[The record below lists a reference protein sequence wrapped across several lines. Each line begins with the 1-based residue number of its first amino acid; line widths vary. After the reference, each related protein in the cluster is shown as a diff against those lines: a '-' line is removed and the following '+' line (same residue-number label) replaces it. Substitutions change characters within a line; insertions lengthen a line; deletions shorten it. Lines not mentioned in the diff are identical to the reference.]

1 MSASVTRIGPFGPGV
16 TRVRS
21 HSAEVRAL
29 LDEVERV
36 SHPAVAEQAAEELER
51 LGERL
56 IEVARAILDDA
67 RSRGE

>member
-1 MSASVTRIGPFGPGV
+1 MSASVTRIGRFGPGV

-29 LDEVERV
+29 LDEVDRS
-36 SHPAVAEQAAEELER
+36 SHPAIAEQAAEELER

-56 IEVARAILDDA
+56 IEVAHAILDA
-67 RSRGE
+67 RRGE